1 MMSFFKNIET
11 IRIGS
16 LEIKTIN
23 LFLFLLTLA
32 IIIERAFII
41 GHDVNVYLFASKQIL
56 NGEDIYSGN
65 PYNFYLYSPL
75 FALILSPLS
84 FLNMN
89 VARVFFALLNLF
101 LTLRMWQILLKLTR
115 QSVSLTNRQI
125 KLWNLFVFVI
135 SIGFLMHNINLGQI
149 TILILWL
156 TIESLY
162 QVLFKKRLWLGA
174 ILLVMG
180 INIKIIPL
188 LALFYIFVK
197 GRFKASFLVGGFVVI
212 SLFLPSVFIGFNY
225 NNTLLENWAQTI
237 NPGKEKYVFENNGGT
252 QSLNAVLP
260 AYFYDF
266 NDRQEAPAGLP
277 RLIYSVDYHVLVV
290 VLQGL
295 RLLFVGIMVWVV
307 LMQNRKKNPNS
318 LFFLHQL
325 GLLGLTT
332 AIIFPHQQ
340 KYAMLY
346 FVPAGA
352 YMILFILGVVY
363 NLSQT
368 SVKLKLTAFFA
379 ALLMW
384 ILATMG
390 RDVYGDLMVNISD
403 YYHFVGVNN
412 LIFFVFLLC
421 IQPETIL
428 KIFDKPA
435 NLSKD
440 EID

>member
-1 MMSFFKNIET
+1 MKHFFQNIGI
-11 IRIGS
+11 IRVGFY
-16 LEIKTIN
+16 EIKTIN
-23 LFLFLLTLA
+23 LVLFILTLA

-41 GHDVNVYLFASKQIL
+41 GHDVNVYLYASGQIL
-56 NGEDIYSGN
+56 NGENIYSGN
-65 PYNFYLYSPL
+65 PFNNYLYSPL

-101 LTLRMWQILLKLTR
+101 LTLRMWQILLKLTK

-162 QVLFKKRLWLGA
+162 QLLFKERLWLGA
-174 ILLVMG
+174 ILLALG

-188 LALFYIFVK
+188 LALFYIFIK
-197 GRFKASFLVGGFVVI
+197 GRFKASFLTGGFVVM
-212 SLFLPSVFIGFNY
+212 SLFLPAIFIGFDY

-260 AYFYDF
+260 AYFFDF
-266 NDRQEAPAGLP
+266 NDQQEGPARLP
-277 RLIYSVDYHVLVV
+277 RLVYSVDYQSLVV

-295 RLLFVGIMVWVV
+295 RLIFVGLLVWVV
-307 LMQNRKKNPNS
+307 LVQNRKRNTNP
-318 LFFLHQL
+318 LFFLHQI
-325 GLLGLTT
+325 GLLALTT

-352 YMILFILGVVY
+352 YMILFILGVAS
-363 NLSQT
+363 NLRQT
-368 SVKLKLTAFFA
+368 SVNLKLTAFFA

-384 ILATMG
+384 VLATMG
-390 RDVYGDLMVNISD
+390 RDIYGDLLVNISD
-403 YYHFVGVNN
+403 YYHFPGLNN
-412 LIFFVFLLC
+412 IVFFAFLLR
-421 IQPETIL
+421 IKPETIL

-435 NLSKD
+435 NLRKD